1 LAQFDPAAATAAY
14 LAQLPPE
21 AHAKATAYTQGGHWL
36 LLWGFLV
43 AVLVSF
49 LIVRSGVLV
58 GLRRRLERRRS
69 RPVLVSLVVG
79 VVYLLIDSLLGLP
92 WSIYSGWWRQKQYG
106 LTSQAFTGWLGEAA
120 IGMAIGAVL
129 FGLFLM
135 ALYALIRKAPRT
147 WWLWSGGLTAVFIT
161 VAMVLSP
168 IYIEPIFNK
177 YTPAPAGPVR
187 DQVVSMARANGIP
200 ADKIFVYNG
209 SKQSNAYTANV
220 SGLFGSARVAMS
232 DTMFKQGADLAEVR
246 GVVGHEMGH
255 YAHHHSLWIAGV
267 MSLLAILAFFLVD
280 RLFAPVSALLG
291 ADTVKGVAD
300 PAGLPVLSVILAA
313 LSLLGTPATNSLI
326 RIAESD
332 ADHYSL
338 VHFNEPDGL
347 SKALVKTI
355 EYRAATPSRLEEV
368 LFYDHP
374 AVGNR
379 IRRAMDWKAAHP
391 KAEALAF
398 DTAAAR
404 RAFAGQAVALQR
416 TLPVG
421 TGDLVLRTDGTWFQ
435 SQDFGSNQGR
445 YGIDGDKLCLFD
457 AGPPRCYV
465 IGRSTTGW
473 TLAGHGMPA
482 TPVVFQAIK

>member
-1 LAQFDPAAATAAY
+1 MALFDPAAATAAY

-43 AVLVSF
+43 SVLVSF
-49 LIVRSGVLV
+49 LIVRSGALV
-58 GLRRRLERRRS
+58 GMRRRLERRKS
-69 RPVLVSLVVG
+69 RPVVVSLVVG
-79 VVYLLIDSLLGLP
+79 VVYLLIDSVLSLP
-92 WSIYSGWWRQKQYG
+92 WSAYAGWWRQKQYG
-106 LTSQAFTGWLGEAA
+106 LTSQAFAGWLGETA
-120 IGMAIGAVL
+120 ISTAISAVL
-129 FGLFLM
+129 FGLFLV

-147 WWLWSGGLTAVFIT
+147 WWLWSGGLMAVFIT
-161 VAMVLSP
+161 IMMVLGP

-187 DQVVSMARANGIP
+187 DQVVAMAKANGIP

-255 YAHHHSLWIAGV
+255 YAHYHALWIAGV
-267 MSLLAILAFFLVD
+267 MSLLAIIAFFLVD
-280 RLFAPVSALLG
+280 RLFAPVAALMG
-291 ADTVKGVAD
+291 ADTVKGLAD
-300 PAGLPVLSVILAA
+300 PAGLPVLSVILAV
-313 LSLLGTPATNSLI
+313 LSLLGTPVSNSLI

-338 VHFNEPDGL
+338 AHFDEPDGL

-355 EYRAATPSRLEEV
+355 EYRAATPSRLEEI

-374 AVGNR
+374 AVGRR
-379 IRRAMDWKAAHP
+379 IRNAMDWKAAHP
-391 KAEALAF
+391 KAA
-398 DTAAAR
+398 
-404 RAFAGQAVALQR
+404 
-416 TLPVG
+416 
-421 TGDLVLRTDGTWFQ
+421 
-435 SQDFGSNQGR
+435 N
-445 YGIDGDKLCLFD
+445 
-457 AGPPRCYV
+457 
-465 IGRSTTGW
+465 
-473 TLAGHGMPA
+473 
-482 TPVVFQAIK
+482 